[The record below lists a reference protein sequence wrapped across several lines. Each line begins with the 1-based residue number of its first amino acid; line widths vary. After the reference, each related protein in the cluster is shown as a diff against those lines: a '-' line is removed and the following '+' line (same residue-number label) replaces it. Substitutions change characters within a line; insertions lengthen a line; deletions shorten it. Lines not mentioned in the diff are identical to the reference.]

1 MSSYV
6 SGSLASRLRRSSR
19 VIPTALAA
27 ALLVMA
33 APALAQPAQNPNAQP
48 GNQSAAK
55 STEETVTTQDGW
67 RLPITYY
74 PANDQEAPVAV
85 LLHMR
90 GDNRLVWGDR
100 RNRFAGY
107 LNSNG
112 FAVITVDLRK
122 HGEAKDPT
130 GAGAGEAGDL
140 SSRDYQGMY
149 YDLEAVKEFIYEEH
163 QDKKLNMAKTA
174 IVAPGMTAPVALSF
188 AAADWLKKPYNDAPT
203 VAAGTPR
210 GQDVKA
216 IVLLSP
222 ENDLP
227 GVPVPR
233 AIRVLREPF
242 VRISFLIVYATSAD
256 GDERAAKDLHRQ
268 IAGRKGELGETFL
281 TPLET
286 PKRGTDLIG
295 GGLQIEKPIRD
306 FLVDHTLKLDIP
318 WRDRR
323 SRLRR

>member
-1 MSSYV
+1 M
-6 SGSLASRLRRSSR
+6 AR
-19 VIPTALAA
+19 VGLAA
-27 ALLVMA
+27 SLLMA
-33 APALAQPAQNPNAQP
+33 AA
-48 GNQSAAK
+48 GSAAAQAQQNNPSPPK
-55 STEETVTTQDGW
+55 MIEEAVTTEDGW

-74 PANDQEAPVAV
+74 PANDPEAAV
-85 LLHMR
+85 VILLHMR
-90 GDNRLVWGDR
+90 GDNRFVWGDR

-122 HGEAKDPT
+122 HGESKDPS
-130 GAGAGEAGDL
+130 GAEGAGEPG
-140 SSRDYQGMY
+140 SRDYQGMY
-149 YDLEAVKEFIYEEH
+149 LDLEAVKEFIFQEH

-174 IVAPGMTAPVALSF
+174 VVAPGMSAPVALGW

-203 VAAGTPR
+203 IDAGTPR

-222 ENDLP
+222 EEELP
-227 GVPVPR
+227 GIAVAR
-233 AIRVLREPF
+233 AVRVLREP
-242 VRISFLIVYATSAD
+242 VVNVSVLIVYGSSAD

-268 IAGRKGELGETFL
+268 LAGRKGVIGQTFITAL
-281 TPLET
+281 DT

-295 GGLQIEKPIRD
+295 ANLQIEEPIRN
-306 FLVDHTLKLDIP
+306 FLGDHAQKLDIP

>member
-1 MSSYV
+1 MSCYV
-6 SGSLASRLRRSSR
+6 SGPLASRLRSFSSA
-19 VIPTALAA
+19 PAA
-27 ALLVMA
+27 GAVAVLLMA
-33 APALAQPAQNPNAQP
+33 VAPALAQPAQNGQA
-48 GNQSAAK
+48 GSQSAAK
-55 STEETVTTQDGW
+55 SVEETVTTQDGW

-74 PANDQEAPVAV
+74 PANDQEAPVAI

-90 GDNRLVWGDR
+90 GDNRLVWGER

-107 LNSNG
+107 LNSAG

-122 HGEAKDPT
+122 HGEAKDPS

-149 YDLEAVKEFIYEEH
+149 YDLEAVKDFIYEEH
-163 QDKKLNMAKTA
+163 QEKKLNMAKTA
-174 IVAPGMTAPVALSF
+174 VVAPGMAAPVALSW

-203 VAAGTPR
+203 LAAGTPR

-227 GVPVPR
+227 GVPVPK
-233 AIRVLREPF
+233 AVRVLREPL

-268 IAGRKGELGETFL
+268 IAGRRGELGETYL

-286 PKRGTDLIG
+286 PRRGTDLIG
-295 GGLQIEKPIRD
+295 SNLQIEKPILD
-306 FLVDHTLKLDIP
+306 FLVDHALKLDIP